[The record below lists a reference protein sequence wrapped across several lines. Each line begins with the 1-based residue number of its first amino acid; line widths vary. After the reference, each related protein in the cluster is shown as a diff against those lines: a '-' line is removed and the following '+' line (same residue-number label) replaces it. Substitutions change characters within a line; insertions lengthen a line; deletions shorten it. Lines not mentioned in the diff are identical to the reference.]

1 MQTNSINATR
11 TFTMARLLLTFG
23 VVGPPLFVAVFLV
36 EESTRSGYSVMR
48 NQVSALGMTS
58 LGWMQETNFLVYG
71 LLMLGF
77 AIGVQRALRR
87 GRGAV
92 AGPLL
97 FGIYGAALVVAGLFV
112 TDPGNGYP
120 PGAATPPKPTTH
132 GLIHGGA
139 GGIVFLSL
147 TIVIFVMSRR
157 FAADPGG
164 RQWMVYSITTG
175 FVVMVSFVLSV
186 GPWFPSTLGLFQ
198 RIAIISGWFWVA
210 MVAARFR
217 RQIQGTRPVPVAA

>member
-1 MQTNSINATR
+1 MQSNSIDATR
-11 TFTMARLLLTFG
+11 TFTITRLLLTFG
-23 VVGPPLFVAVFLV
+23 VVGPLLFIVVFLV
-36 EESTRSGYSVMR
+36 EGATRSGYSVMR

-71 LLMLGF
+71 LFMLGF
-77 AIGVQRALRR
+77 AIGVRSALRR

-92 AGPLL
+92 AGPVL
-97 FGIYGAALVVAGLFV
+97 FGIYAVALIVAGLWV

-120 PGAATPPKPTTH
+120 PGVVTPAKPTTH

-157 FAADPGG
+157 FAGDPGS
-164 RQWMVYSITTG
+164 RQWMVYSLATG
-175 FVVMVSFVLSV
+175 CVVLVFFVLSV
-186 GPWFPSTLGLFQ
+186 GPWFPSALGLFQ
-198 RIAIISGWFWVA
+198 RIAIISGWCWVA
-210 MVAARFR
+210 MVASRLR
-217 RQIQGTRPVPVAA
+217 RQIQGTVPVPVVS